1 MRKVITVP
9 LLRSFSVDKE
19 DFFCVCVLFLEKK
32 ESWVRIVRGFS
43 ASVSDFTSF
52 CMWCVCDWICVYVC
66 MFCMV
71 CDTSKLVKKK
81 KNLCWWCL

>member
-52 CMWCVCDWICVYVC
+52 CMW
-66 MFCMV
+66 
-71 CDTSKLVKKK
+71 
-81 KNLCWWCL
+81 